1 MTKFSLIQLNTGCD
15 PKKSFEVLKKFIV
28 KAASGGSKFICTP
41 ETTNI
46 MEVRN
51 SLLFKKI
58 YSEKELRKHY
68 NKWVYQDRKVLRKKF
83 KNDKM
88 GYKAAKNKARVDTGQ
103 KFWRNLEIAISAIDR
118 KTSIPFL
125 NLLDRVGLANKS
137 HIKVANLSIGEKQ
150 RLAVARAFV
159 GDPKW
164 VFCDEPTSSL
174 DDKNANIIANLIKEE
189 SMRCK
194 ASLVLITHDSRIQSL
209 INFSQILR
217 LGEKL

>member
-1 MTKFSLIQLNTGCD
+1 M
-15 PKKSFEVLKKFIV
+15 
-28 KAASGGSKFICTP
+28 
-41 ETTNI
+41 
-46 MEVRN
+46 
-51 SLLFKKI
+51 
-58 YSEKELRKHY
+58 
-68 NKWVYQDRKVLRKKF
+68 
-83 KNDKM
+83 
-88 GYKAAKNKARVDTGQ
+88 
-103 KFWRNLEIAISAIDR
+103 
-118 KTSIPFL
+118 
-125 NLLDRVGLANKS
+125 DRVGLANKS

-209 INFSQILR
+209 IKFSQILR
-217 LGEKL
+217 LGDKL

>member
-1 MTKFSLIQLNTGCD
+1 M
-15 PKKSFEVLKKFIV
+15 
-28 KAASGGSKFICTP
+28 FIC
-41 ETTNI
+41 EDISFDIDGQKLFTNI
-46 MEVRN
+46 NLNLKPQKDLLITGPSGVGKTTLLSILCGLQKPTNGSIIYNDINLYNLAEDEIDNFRGKNLGIVFQNFNLIN
-51 SLLFKKI
+51 SFTVK
-58 YSEKELRKHY
+58 
-68 NKWVYQDRKVLRKKF
+68 Q
-83 KNDKM
+83 
-88 GYKAAKNKARVDTGQ
+88 
-103 KFWRNLEIAISAIDR
+103 NLEIAANAIGNKSSDQY
-118 KTSIPFL
+118 F
-125 NLLDRVGLANKS
+125 NLLDRIGLADKS

-209 INFSQILR
+209 IKFSQILR
-217 LGEKL
+217 LGDKL